1 MNYSSTK
8 KPLRRAAN
16 LLMILLIH
24 NEIRM
29 LKGKRLR
36 RLGGFHALR
45 ASGNDIMRKLETKKK
60 KLCLTN

>member
-1 MNYSSTK
+1 
-8 KPLRRAAN
+8 
-16 LLMILLIH
+16 
-24 NEIRM
+24 M

-45 ASGNDIMRKLETKKK
+45 GGGNDIMRKIEAKKK